1 MDAPLR
7 RTALH
12 SIHKNLKAKM
22 VEFGGWEMPV
32 EFSGLIDE
40 HLNVRARAGIFD
52 VSHMGEIFINGPDAT
67 RLLQKVL
74 SNNPGKLKHG
84 QIQYSG
90 LMTDQATF
98 VDDLLCHR
106 FSDDSYFL
114 CVNASNAEKDFDW
127 FHGRAKGFDC
137 AVENRSPEFSQ
148 VALQG
153 PFSEVILRPYTNID
167 LSKLR
172 YYWFTE
178 GEVMGEKAIVSRT
191 GYTGEDGFEIY
202 VRWDAGPAV
211 FERILED
218 NAGCGL
224 KPTGL
229 GARDTLRLEA
239 KMCLYGHEI
248 DETTTPL
255 EADLEW
261 TVSWDKGA
269 FDGREILQ
277 KQKELGIERRLV
289 GFEMVDRGIARH
301 GYAVVQ
307 NGQQIGRV
315 TSGTHSP
322 YLKRAIGLAY
332 VPVRL
337 SAIGSEIDIL
347 IREKSCRARVIETP
361 FYKRKK

>member
-1 MDAPLR
+1 MNDAVK
-7 RTALH
+7 RTALNAVH
-12 SIHKNLKAKM
+12 RGLKARL

-40 HLNVRARAGIFD
+40 HNNVRQRAGIFD
-52 VSHMGEIFINGPDAT
+52 VSHMGEVFINGPDSL

-74 SNNPGKLKHG
+74 SNNPGKLKDG

-90 LMTDQATF
+90 LMTDRGTF

-106 FSDDSYFL
+106 FNESSFFL
-114 CVNASNAEKDFDW
+114 CVNAGNTEKDFGW
-127 FHGRAKGFDC
+127 IRERASGFNC
-137 AVENRSPEFSQ
+137 TVENRSPLYSQ

-153 PFSEVILRPYTNID
+153 PLSETVLRTHTNID
-167 LSKLR
+167 LSRLK

-178 GEVMGEKAIVSRT
+178 GEVLGEKAIVSRT

-218 NAGCGL
+218 NLACGL
-224 KPTGL
+224 KPVGL

-248 DETTTPL
+248 DDQTTPL

-261 TVSWDKGA
+261 TVSWDKGP
-269 FDGREILQ
+269 FDGREALAR
-277 KQKELGIERRLV
+277 QKEAGLSRILV
-289 GFEMVDRGIARH
+289 GFEMIDRGIARQ
-301 GYAVVQ
+301 GYPIVSDGKQVGA
-307 NGQQIGRV
+307 V

-322 YLKRAIGLAY
+322 FFKKAIGLAY
-332 VPVRL
+332 VPRAL
-337 SAIGSEIDIL
+337 SAIGTEIDIV
-347 IREKSCRARVIETP
+347 IREKSCKARVVPTP
-361 FYKRKK
+361 FYKRKR

>member
-1 MDAPLR
+1 MGGPVK
-7 RTALH
+7 RTAINACHRSL
-12 SIHKNLKAKM
+12 NAKL
-22 VEFGGWEMPV
+22 VAFAGWEMPV
-32 EFSGLIDE
+32 EYSGVIDE
-40 HLNVRARAGIFD
+40 HNNVRTRAGLFD
-52 VSHMGEIFINGPDAT
+52 VSHMGEIFVFGPDAT

-74 SNNPGKLKHG
+74 SGNPARLKHG
-84 QIQYSG
+84 QILYSG
-90 LMTDQATF
+90 LMTDRGTF

-106 FSDDSYFL
+106 FSENSYFL
-114 CVNASNAEKDFDW
+114 CVNASNSDKDFESIR
-127 FHGRAKGFDC
+127 GRAAGFNC
-137 AVENRSPEFSQ
+137 TVENRSPQYSQ

-153 PFSEVILRPYTNID
+153 PFSEAILRPYTNID

-178 GEVMGEKAIVSRT
+178 GDVLGEKAIVSRT

-202 VRWDAGPAV
+202 VRWDAGAAL
-211 FERILED
+211 FERLLED

-248 DETTTPL
+248 DDNTTPL

-261 TVSWDKGA
+261 IVSWDKGS
-269 FDGREILQ
+269 FDGRDVLLR
-277 KQKELGIERRLV
+277 QKESGVRRKLV
-289 GFEMVDRGIARH
+289 GFEMIDRGIGRQ
-301 GYAVVQ
+301 GYPIVED
-307 NGQQIGRV
+307 GRQIGGV

-322 YLKRAIGLAY
+322 FFKKALGLAY
-332 VPVRL
+332 VPPDRT
-337 SAIGSEIDIL
+337 AIGTEIHVL
-347 IREKSCRARVIETP
+347 IREKPCKARVIETP